1 MHTKKITAAL
11 LAAITAITMFGCS
24 SSDSSSD
31 AAQASQADNSSAAS
45 ESKDSSSKDNNSS
58 QGGDRFEVKPVK
70 YSESAPAAEFS
81 AESGFY
87 DDEFELQITAPDPSL
102 KVYYTLDGSDPDM
115 ESEVYSA
122 PIKITNRSTEPNLLS
137 AQTGQSAGGDFIPYF
152 NVKKGTVIK
161 AAAFSEDGTRGDIVC
176 KTYFVGIDREKHYY
190 DAPIISIVT
199 DFDNLYDYETGIYT
213 LGKAHDDWLA
223 EDRGNKN
230 LDSWQHVGNYS
241 QRGREW
247 ERRVSV
253 ELIEA
258 DGDIGFSQ
266 DMGMRI
272 MGAASRNEMQK
283 SLRLIAREEYG
294 AKNVKYELI
303 PGNERS
309 DGSGIVDKYKSF
321 VLRNG
326 GNDCNFAKIRDPLL
340 QSLVS
345 DRDFETQQ
353 FTYCVAF
360 INGEYWGMYTI
371 VEDYRDNYFAN
382 NYEIDKDNVVMI
394 KRGEIEEGNEEDIS
408 LFTDMRDYILDND
421 MSAAANYEKASQ
433 LLDMQSFAE
442 YCAFNIYI
450 GNDDSFFNDNNW
462 RMWRV
467 RTPDSAAAEADGRWR
482 MVVYDTDYS
491 TGIYQNGGGYR
502 NSELSKY
509 IVGKGLKYGSEDE
522 PHPGLLLGALYKN
535 DEFRQMFTNTLM
547 DMRNISFEKNRVS
560 AEIKEIK
567 KPYIELMPATYTRF
581 GPAYIQ
587 DGNFLEWQI
596 DALNNYLRD
605 RYSSFGQIV
614 KSAVGSEEM
623 HTVRISASDG
633 ELTLN
638 KYELEPGT
646 ELSCQYLKEVPITLT
661 AHAPEGKKFVRWEA
675 EGVTVSDASGERITV
690 SITADGSIAPV
701 YE

>member
-1 MHTKKITAAL
+1 MQTKKITAAI

-31 AAQASQADNSSAAS
+31 GSQANQADNSSAAS
-45 ESKDSSSKDNNSS
+45 ESKDSSSNDDNSS
-58 QGGDRFEVKPVK
+58 TGGDRFEVKPVK
-70 YSESAPAAEFS
+70 YSSSAPVAEFS

-87 DDEFELQITAPDPSL
+87 DKEFELELTAPDPSL

-115 ESEVYSA
+115 ESEVYSG
-122 PIKITNRSTEPNLLS
+122 PIKIVNRSTEPDLLA
-137 AQTGQSAGGDFIPYF
+137 AQPGQSAGGDFFPYF
-152 NVKKGTVIK
+152 SVKKGTVIK

-176 KTYFVGIDREKHYY
+176 KTYFVGINREKHYS

-223 EDRGNKN
+223 EDKKNKN
-230 LDSWQHVGNYS
+230 LDGWQHVGNYS
-241 QRGREW
+241 QRGKEW

-294 AKNVKYELI
+294 AKNVKYDLI
-303 PGNERS
+303 PNNERS
-309 DGSGIVDKYKSF
+309 DGNGEVEKYKSF

-353 FTYCVAF
+353 FSYCVAF

-371 VEDYRDNYFAN
+371 TEDYRDNYFAN
-382 NYEIDKDNVVMI
+382 NYEIDKDNVVLI

-421 MSAAANYEKASQ
+421 MSVAANYEKASEM
-433 LLDMQSFAE
+433 LDMQSFAE

-450 GNDDSFFNDNNW
+450 GNDDSFFNNNNW

-467 RTPDSAAAEADGRWR
+467 RTPDSTVTEADGRWR
-482 MVVYDTDYS
+482 MVAYDTDYS
-491 TGIYQNGGGYR
+491 TGIYQGGDGYR
-502 NSELSKY
+502 SSDLSKY
-509 IVGKGLKYGSEDE
+509 IVGKGLKYEPEDE

-535 DEFRQMFTNTLM
+535 DEFRALFINTLM
-547 DMRNISFEKNRVS
+547 DMRNISFEKDRVS
-560 AEIKEIK
+560 AQIKEISV
-567 KPYIELMPATYTRF
+567 PYLALMPATYKRF

-587 DGNFLEWQI
+587 DGGFLENQI
-596 DALNNYLRD
+596 NMLKSYLKN
-605 RYSSFGQIV
+605 RYSNFGKIV
-614 KSAVGSEEM
+614 MSAVGSEDM
-623 HTVRISASDG
+623 YTVKISASDG
-633 ELTLN
+633 ALTLN
-638 KYELEPGT
+638 KYELEAGT
-646 ELSCQYLKEVPITLT
+646 ELDCQYLKEYPITVT

-675 EGVTVSDASGERITV
+675 EGVTVSDTASESITV
-690 SITADGSIAPV
+690 NVTADGSITPI